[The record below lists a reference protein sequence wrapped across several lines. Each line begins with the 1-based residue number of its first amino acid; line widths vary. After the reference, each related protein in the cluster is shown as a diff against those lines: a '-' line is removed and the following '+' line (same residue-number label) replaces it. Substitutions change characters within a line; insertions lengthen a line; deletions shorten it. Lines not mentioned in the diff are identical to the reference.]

1 MSLYLDIVISYKSHI
16 FSLHNYSL
24 MKQDKNKYME
34 NNIYYDL
41 NEHSLISPL
50 DSESTLF
57 EPKIRLGVLASG
69 NGSNFEYIIKSIHNN
84 QLNAEISIL
93 IVNNPDCLAI
103 KKAIKYKTPYVII
116 NHRDCNSRLEHDM
129 LVLKKLEDL
138 SVELVVMAG
147 WMRIVGEEIINR
159 FKNRLINIHPSLL
172 PSFKGIEAIQQAIEN
187 RVTITGCTVHYVQK
201 EVDSG
206 SIIIQAAVPIKE
218 QDSKE
223 TLKKR
228 IQKMEHI
235 ILPLA
240 IAKVAK
246 NLRTSFKDKK

>member
-1 MSLYLDIVISYKSHI
+1 
-16 FSLHNYSL
+16 
-24 MKQDKNKYME
+24 MKQDNTEYKE
-34 NNIYYDL
+34 NNLSKYLDDQ
-41 NEHSLISPL
+41 SLISPL
-50 DSESTLF
+50 DSKSSLF
-57 EPKIRLGVLASG
+57 SPKIKLGILASG
-69 NGSNFEYIIKSIHNN
+69 NGSNLEYIIKSIQNK

-93 IVNNPDCLAI
+93 IVNNPNCLAI
-103 KKAIKYKTPYVII
+103 QKAIKYKIPFVII
-116 NHRDCNSRLEHDM
+116 NHRNCNSRFEHDM
-129 LVLKKLEDL
+129 LVLEKLEEF

-147 WMRIVGEEIINR
+147 WMRIVGEKLINR
-159 FKNRLINIHPSLL
+159 FKNQLINIHPSLL
-172 PSFKGIEAIQQAIEN
+172 PSFKGIDAIQQAIDKG
-187 RVTITGCTVHYVQK
+187 VTITGCTVHYVQK

-223 TLKKR
+223 SLKRR

-246 NLRTSFKDKK
+246 NIRSNFTDNK

>member
-1 MSLYLDIVISYKSHI
+1 M
-16 FSLHNYSL
+16 
-24 MKQDKNKYME
+24 
-34 NNIYYDL
+34 
-41 NEHSLISPL
+41 
-50 DSESTLF
+50 
-57 EPKIRLGVLASG
+57 
-69 NGSNFEYIIKSIHNN
+69 
-84 QLNAEISIL
+84 
-93 IVNNPDCLAI
+93 
-103 KKAIKYKTPYVII
+103 
-116 NHRDCNSRLEHDM
+116 
-129 LVLKKLEDL
+129 KKLEEL

-159 FKNRLINIHPSLL
+159 FKNRIINIHPSLL
-172 PSFKGIEAIQQAIEN
+172 PSFKGVDAIQQAIDK

-228 IQKMEHI
+228 IQTMEHK

-246 NLRTSFKDKK
+246 DIRTNIKDKKLSLIHI

>member
-1 MSLYLDIVISYKSHI
+1 MNQNNREFIMKNLSYD
-16 FSLHNYSL
+16 
-24 MKQDKNKYME
+24 M
-34 NNIYYDL
+34 
-41 NEHSLISPL
+41 NEQGLISPL
-50 DSESTLF
+50 DLKIPLF
-57 EPKIRLGVLASG
+57 SPKIRLGILASG
-69 NGSNFEYIIKSIHNN
+69 NGSNFEYIIKSIKNK

-93 IVNNPDCLAI
+93 IVNNPNCLAI
-103 KKAIKYKTPYVII
+103 EKATKYKIPYIVI
-116 NHRDCNSRLEHDM
+116 NHRDCNSRFEHDL
-129 LVLKKLEDL
+129 LVMKKLEEF

-147 WMRIVGEEIINR
+147 GMRIVGEEIINR
-159 FKNRLINIHPSLL
+159 FNNRLINIHPSLL
-172 PSFKGIEAIQQAIEN
+172 PSFKGVNAIQQAMDN

-206 SIIIQAAVPIKE
+206 SIIIQAAVAIKE
-218 QDSKE
+218 QDTKE

-246 NLRTSFKDKK
+246 NIRTSFKGNK

>member
-1 MSLYLDIVISYKSHI
+1 MFMKLDK
-16 FSLHNYSL
+16 
-24 MKQDKNKYME
+24 KKYME
-34 NNIYYDL
+34 NNISSDL

-50 DSESTLF
+50 DSESPIF
-57 EPKIRLGVLASG
+57 SPKIRLGILASG
-69 NGSNFEYIIKSIHNN
+69 NGSNFEYIIKSIQSK

-93 IVNNPDCLAI
+93 IVNNPNCLAI
-103 KKAIKYKTPYVII
+103 KKAIKYKIPYVII
-116 NHRDCNSRLEHDM
+116 NHRDFNSRLKHDI
-129 LVLKKLEDL
+129 LVMKKLDEL

-159 FKNRLINIHPSLL
+159 FKKRLINIHPSLL
-172 PSFKGIEAIQQAIEN
+172 PSFKGVDAIQQAIN
-187 RVTITGCTVHYVQK
+187 KKVTITGCTVHYVQK

-228 IQKMEHI
+228 IQTMEHK

-246 NLRTSFKDKK
+246 DIRTNFKDKK

>member
-1 MSLYLDIVISYKSHI
+1 MVNNDY
-16 FSLHNYSL
+16 L
-24 MKQDKNKYME
+24 MKQVNNEYSEKNLS
-34 NNIYYDL
+34 YDL
-41 NEHSLISPL
+41 NEQSLISPL
-50 DSESTLF
+50 DSESPLF
-57 EPKIRLGVLASG
+57 APTIRLGILASG
-69 NGSNFEYIIKSIHNN
+69 NGSNFEQICKSIQNK
-84 QLNAEISIL
+84 QLNAVVSIL

-103 KKAIKYKTPYVII
+103 KKAIKYKIPYVVI
-116 NHRDCNSRLEHDM
+116 NHRDCNSRLEHDK
-129 LVLKKLEDL
+129 LVMKKLEEL
-138 SVELVVMAG
+138 SIELVVMAG

-159 FKNRLINIHPSLL
+159 FENRLINIHPSLL
-172 PSFKGIEAIQQAIEN
+172 PSFKGVDAIQQAIDQ

-218 QDSKE
+218 QDNKE

-228 IQKMEHI
+228 IQRMEHK

-246 NLRTSFKDKK
+246 IIRTNFKDNNKS

>member
-1 MSLYLDIVISYKSHI
+1 
-16 FSLHNYSL
+16 
-24 MKQDKNKYME
+24 MKQDYKKYME
-34 NNIYYDL
+34 NNISYDL
-41 NEHSLISPL
+41 KEHSLISPL
-50 DSESTLF
+50 DLGSPLF

-69 NGSNFEYIIKSIHNN
+69 NGSNFEYIIKSIQNN
-84 QLNAEISIL
+84 QLNAEITIL

-103 KKAIKYKTPYVII
+103 KKAIKYKIPYVII
-116 NHRDCNSRLEHDM
+116 NHRDCQSRLEHDM

-147 WMRIVGEEIINR
+147 WMRIVGEELINR
-159 FKNRLINIHPSLL
+159 YINRLINIHPSLL
-172 PSFKGIEAIQQAIEN
+172 PSFKGINAIQQAIDE
-187 RVTITGCTVHYVQK
+187 RVSISGCTVHYVKK

-218 QDSKE
+218 KDSKE

-228 IQKMEHI
+228 IQHMEHI

-240 IAKVAK
+240 IAKVAMHI
-246 NLRTSFKDKK
+246 RTSFKGNK